1 MTEYASLVCVITHS
15 CSLSA
20 VLAVTNAQTQPD
32 RLYMHAN
39 TVSCLV
45 PDVITVLV
53 FRADADK
60 LLIVINSRINYPPLS
75 SLLVATV
82 YYRSVT
88 HTVDH
93 QISALGLNIMC
104 FPLCIGGTSRFIVQT
119 VAFCQCQLNVFIF
132 SIHWLSQNE
141 DWCWIAS
148 HWIPRVTLVLS
159 SAHIETHT
167 VSSRLKTHRLPV
179 CPTNITKQ
187 GDCSHCNENQL
198 LYESTV
204 CGQMKSRGSFCSGL
218 SVFCHADY
226 CPAEPIML

>member
-1 MTEYASLVCVITHS
+1 MFNFLRKIDDSLVISIENLRFFNVGKFASETMAEYASLVCVITHS
-15 CSLSA
+15 RSLSA

-88 HTVDH
+88 QTVDH
-93 QISALGLNIMC
+93 QISVLGLNIMC
-104 FPLCIGGTSRFIVQT
+104 FPLCTGGT
-119 VAFCQCQLNVFIF
+119 
-132 SIHWLSQNE
+132 
-141 DWCWIAS
+141 
-148 HWIPRVTLVLS
+148 P
-159 SAHIETHT
+159 
-167 VSSRLKTHRLPV
+167 
-179 CPTNITKQ
+179 
-187 GDCSHCNENQL
+187 
-198 LYESTV
+198 
-204 CGQMKSRGSFCSGL
+204 GS
-218 SVFCHADY
+218 
-226 CPAEPIML
+226 